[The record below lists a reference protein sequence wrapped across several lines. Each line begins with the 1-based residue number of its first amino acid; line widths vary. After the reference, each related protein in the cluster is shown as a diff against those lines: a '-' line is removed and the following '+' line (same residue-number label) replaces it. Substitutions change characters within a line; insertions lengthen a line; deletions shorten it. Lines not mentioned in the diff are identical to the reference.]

1 MVKPLPIE
9 IRQTAIFMRWFANLR
24 DIRARARIT
33 ARIRRVSLG
42 QFGDVKSLGGGISEL
57 RIDYGPGYPIY
68 IAHRAPSLVL
78 LLTGGDKSRQS
89 ADIQQA
95 RDIARAWESD

>member
-57 RIDYGPGYPIY
+57 RIDYGPGYRIY
-68 IAHRAPSLVL
+68 IAHRGAALVL

-95 RDIARAWESD
+95 RDIAKAWESD